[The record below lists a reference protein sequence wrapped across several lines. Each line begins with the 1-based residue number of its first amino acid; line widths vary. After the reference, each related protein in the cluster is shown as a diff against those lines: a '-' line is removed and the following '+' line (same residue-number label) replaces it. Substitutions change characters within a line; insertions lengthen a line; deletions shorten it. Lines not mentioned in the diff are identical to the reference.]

1 MRHDYILNRPN
12 QFLWWRM
19 LVGKEVTIV
28 GEFRADSCHLRW
40 RLWDDFRKRSQR
52 PSEKPSG
59 SF

>member
-1 MRHDYILNRPN
+1 
-12 QFLWWRM
+12 M
-19 LVGKEVTIV
+19 LIEKEVTIV

-40 RLWDDFRKRSQR
+40 RLWDDFRKRSENPFRQR